1 MHGKAVVAGKRRE
14 VQRLKPVFSLRGLY
28 AAPKG
33 ATHKANRFFPELWSD
48 DRPDVRGQSTSCIGR
63 RAAFVMTGIAAAAI
77 ALAALPANYALAKGK
92 AKRADAVPRSAASGR
107 LYFLDTRGHQVMSA
121 NVDGSGLKTLAE
133 TAGSPDGIAVDKSAG
148 YVYWT
153 NMSTFNPDPGA
164 QGEEGRAWWMRR
176 FGPGSLQRAD
186 LNGSNVTT
194 VVPKGGTYR
203 PKQMTIDPRDGK
215 LYWSDREGMRVMR
228 SNLDGSDVETLVE
241 TGQRVEGERGD
252 PKDYCVGIA
261 LDLAHNEM
269 YWTQRGDRSN
279 DGSIRRASMNI
290 PKGEDPAHRTDIQT
304 LFDQMPEP
312 VDLAFD
318 LKTRTMYWTS
328 DGGTGPGADTVSR
341 APMDPPIDPKGG
353 YDPAHRKDQQILV
366 SGLSAGIGI
375 TLDLADGRMFFTD
388 LGGNVYSA
396 NLDGS
401 DEKTLLS
408 DMGGLTGIT
417 YVTSR

>member
-1 MHGKAVVAGKRRE
+1 M
-14 VQRLKPVFSLRGLY
+14 S
-28 AAPKG
+28 
-33 ATHKANRFFPELWSD
+33 W
-48 DRPDVRGQSTSCIGR
+48 GR
-63 RAAFVMTGIAAAAI
+63 RARLAIGGIAAGAM
-77 ALAALPANYALAKGK
+77 ALVALPAGYALAKGK
-92 AKRADAVPRSAASGR
+92 AKRAAGMAAIAATGR

-121 NVDGSGLKTLAE
+121 NPEGSDLKALAVA
-133 TAGSPDGIAVDKSAG
+133 AGSPDGIAVDKSAG

-153 NMSTFNPDPGA
+153 NMSTFNPDPGV

-203 PKQMTIDPRDGK
+203 PKQMTIDLRNGK

-241 TGQRVEGERGD
+241 TGQRVEGQRGD

-261 LDLAHNEM
+261 LDLTHNEM

-279 DGSIRRASMNI
+279 DGSIRRASMDI
-290 PKGEDPAHRTDIQT
+290 PKGEDPAHRTDIQV
-304 LFDQMPEP
+304 LFDRMPEP
-312 VDLAFD
+312 VDLALD
-318 LKTRTMYWTS
+318 LRTRTMYWTS
-328 DGGTGPGADTVSR
+328 DGGTGDGADTVSR
-341 APMDPPIDPKGG
+341 APMDPPVDPKGG
-353 YDPAHRKDQQILV
+353 YDPAQRKDRQILV
-366 SGLSAGIGI
+366 KGLNAGIGI
-375 TLDLADGRMFFTD
+375 TLDLAEGRMFFTD

-396 NLDGS
+396 KLDGS

-408 DMGGLTGIT
+408 EMGGLTGIT
-417 YVTSR
+417 YVAN